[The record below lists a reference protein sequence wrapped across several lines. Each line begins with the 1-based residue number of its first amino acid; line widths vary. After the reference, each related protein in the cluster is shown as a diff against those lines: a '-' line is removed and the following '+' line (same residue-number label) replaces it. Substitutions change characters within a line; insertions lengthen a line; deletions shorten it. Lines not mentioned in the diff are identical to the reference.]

1 MVNPKEKT
9 PILDCVRTLFEALEE
24 LDDFETLALRNCNK
38 NHAPGLLHLVGH
50 SSIMHGS
57 YICFS
62 VCKALHR
69 VPTQNVFSNSLCF
82 PCPTA
87 NFPCATLHNS

>member
-50 SSIMHGS
+50 SWKLSKLKRLKLDNYENH
-57 YICFS
+57 F
-62 VCKALHR
+62 
-69 VPTQNVFSNSLCF
+69 FF
-82 PCPTA
+82 
-87 NFPCATLHNS
+87 F